1 MPAPPP
7 LEPLAAVARPRYE
20 GRMDETDTRYGSVGP
35 EEGGRTRLEFRRTWP
50 DDADDVWA
58 ALTDPRRTARWI
70 GTYEGER
77 GNGATGVFTMTA
89 EDGAPSERLTIVECI
104 EPHRLV
110 LDFPDNDDWRVE
122 LDLVAQRGGTTLI
135 FVQRFGEQAAV
146 PDVAT
151 GWHWYLD
158 RLDAEISGTEPPG
171 DWDAFVA
178 EVGPRYGYAPS

>member
-1 MPAPPP
+1 MGGS
-7 LEPLAAVARPRYE
+7 PRYE
-20 GRMDETDTRYGSVGP
+20 ERMDENDTRYARVEPDGS
-35 EEGGRTRLEFRRTWP
+35 GGSRLEFRRTWP

-58 ALTDPRRTARWI
+58 ALTDPERTTRWI
-70 GTYEGER
+70 GAYEGER
-77 GNGATGVFTMTA
+77 SNGATGVFTMTA

-110 LDFPDNDDWRVE
+110 LDWPDNDDWRIE

-135 FVQRFGEQAAV
+135 FVQRFADEAAV

-158 RLDAEISGTEPPG
+158 RLDAEISGTDPPR
-171 DWDAFVA
+171 DWDAFLA
-178 EVGPRYGYAPS
+178 DVGPRYGYTPS

>member
-1 MPAPPP
+1 
-7 LEPLAAVARPRYE
+7 
-20 GRMDETDTRYGSVGP
+20 MDSTDTRYGTVEP
-35 EEGGRTRLEFRRTWP
+35 EDGRTRLEFRRTWP

-58 ALTDPRRTARWI
+58 ALTDPQRAERWI
-70 GTYEGER
+70 GRYEGER
-77 GNGATGVFTMTA
+77 RAGATGTFTMTA
-89 EDGAPSERLTIVECI
+89 EGDAAPERMTVVECA

-110 LDFPDNDDWRVE
+110 LELPENGWRLE

-135 FVQRFGEQAAV
+135 FVQRFADPAAV

-158 RLDAEISGTEPPG
+158 RLDAEISGTAPPV

-178 EVGPRYGYAPS
+178 EVGPRYGYHPA